1 MAAIL
6 LFILAGIVLIV
17 TFWNYFK
24 NPASPHDN
32 SKDEN
37 LKDTP
42 DKQKTNVSYQQFIW
56 KWLFQSKSERRRDYY
71 RNDYLKS
78 DAWQRKRYVVLKR
91 DNWTCV
97 YCGARATQVHHKRYA
112 PKNIGKEPI
121 EWLVSICKPCHDAKH
136 R

>member
-6 LFILAGIVLIV
+6 LFTLAGIVLII
-17 TFWNYFK
+17 TFWSYFK
-24 NPASPHDN
+24 KAASPHDN
-32 SKDEN
+32 TKNEN
-37 LKDTP
+37 LKDTRS
-42 DKQKTNVSYQQFIW
+42 KQKTSVTYQQFTW

-121 EWLVSICKPCHDAKH
+121 EWLVSICKPCHDVKH
-136 R
+136 Q